1 MRDMPD
7 FSAPSVMTS
16 CGWRKLGRAVTLADC
31 RRRPWCSMDDMTD
44 VADIAD
50 MVLTDARVLTPD
62 GIIDGGLRVS
72 GDRIDAVGPEL
83 TGGES
88 LAGALVVPG
97 FVDIHVHGGG
107 GHDMSASA
115 ADMTSAVRFHRGH
128 GTTTSLVSLVTAS
141 VDALCEQLSWA
152 ADLAEA
158 GEIAGAHLEGPFLS
172 HVRCG
177 AQNPDHLLE
186 PDLTAFARL
195 VEAARGHLRVIT
207 IAPEL
212 PGALELIDAAVD
224 AGVVAAV
231 GHTDASYEQAT
242 AAFERGATLATH
254 LFNGM
259 RPIHH
264 REPGPVLAS
273 LDAGV
278 PCETI
283 NDGIHLHPAVLRE
296 VLARGA
302 DRLVLITDAIDATGV
317 GDGEYVLGGQ
327 RVWVRDGAARLENG
341 SLAGSSL
348 TMDSAFARAVS
359 DGVTVQQAS
368 AAASANPARAIGLGD
383 RGELVPGT
391 RADLLVLGADHAV
404 QRVMCAGEWV
414 ETAQ

>member
-1 MRDMPD
+1 
-7 FSAPSVMTS
+7 
-16 CGWRKLGRAVTLADC
+16 
-31 RRRPWCSMDDMTD
+31 MTD
-44 VADIAD
+44 L
-50 MVLTDARVLTPD
+50 VLTDACMLTPD
-62 GIIDGGLRVS
+62 GIIDGGVRILDGRVA
-72 GDRIDAVGPEL
+72 AVGADL
-83 TGGES
+83 VDGES
-88 LAGALVVPG
+88 LRGALVVPG

-115 ADMTSAVRFHRGH
+115 AEMAAAVRFHRGH
-128 GTTTSLVSLVTAS
+128 GTTTSLVSLVTAP
-141 VDALCEQLSWA
+141 VDALCAQLNWA
-152 ADLAEA
+152 ADLADA

-172 HVRCG
+172 AVRCG

-186 PDLTAFARL
+186 PDLAAFARL

-207 IAPEL
+207 VAPEL
-212 PGALELIDAAVD
+212 PGALELIDAAVQ

-278 PCETI
+278 ACETI

-296 VLARGA
+296 VLARGG
-302 DRLVLITDAIDATGV
+302 DRLVLITDAIDAAGA

-327 RVWVRDGAARLENG
+327 QVRVRDGVARLANG

-348 TMDSAFARAVS
+348 TMDNAFARAVAN
-359 DGVTVQQAS
+359 GVDVQQAS
-368 AAASANPARAIGLGD
+368 AAASANPARVIGLAD
-383 RGELVPGT
+383 RGRIEVGA
-391 RADLLVLGADHAV
+391 RADLLVLGDDHAV
-404 QRVMCAGEWV
+404 QRVMCAGEWAD
-414 ETAQ
+414 TAE

>member
-1 MRDMPD
+1 M
-7 FSAPSVMTS
+7 S
-16 CGWRKLGRAVTLADC
+16 
-31 RRRPWCSMDDMTD
+31 D
-44 VADIAD
+44 V
-50 MVLTDARVLTPD
+50 VLTDARVLTPEGVVEGSLRIED
-62 GIIDGGLRVS
+62 GTIA
-72 GDRIDAVGPEL
+72 AVGA
-83 TGGES
+83 GGGASGES
-88 LAGALVVPG
+88 VENRLIAPG

-107 GHDMSASA
+107 GHDMSASPE
-115 ADMTSAVRFHRGH
+115 DMVGGVRFHRGR
-128 GTTTSLVSLVTAS
+128 GTTTTLVSLVTAP

-152 ADLAEA
+152 ADLADA

-172 HVRCG
+172 HARCG

-186 PDLTAFARL
+186 PDLAAFARM

-207 IAPEL
+207 VAPEL
-212 PGALELIDAAVD
+212 PGALELIEAAVA
-224 AGVVAAV
+224 AGVTAAV
-231 GHTDASYEQAT
+231 GHTDATYDEAT

-264 REPGPVLAS
+264 REPGPVFAS

-296 VLARGA
+296 VLARGS

-327 RVWVRDGAARLENG
+327 QVWVKDGAARLANG

-348 TMDSAFARAVS
+348 TMDSAFARAVRN
-359 DGVTVQQAS
+359 GVPLQVAS
-368 AAASANPARAIGLGD
+368 AAASANPARVLGLDGAV
-383 RGELVPGT
+383 GALTPGA
-391 RADLLVLGADHAV
+391 RADLVELDDELHVI
-404 QRVMCAGEWV
+404 RVMRAGSWV
-414 ETAQ
+414 DAPQ

>member
-1 MRDMPD
+1 M
-7 FSAPSVMTS
+7 SN
-16 CGWRKLGRAVTLADC
+16 L
-31 RRRPWCSMDDMTD
+31 
-44 VADIAD
+44 
-50 MVLTDARVLTPD
+50 VLSGARVLAPD
-62 GIIDGGLRVS
+62 GVVAGSLSIDDGRITALDAGG
-72 GDRIDAVGPEL
+72 AA
-83 TGGES
+83 GGMA
-88 LAGALVVPG
+88 LDGALVVPG
-97 FVDIHVHGGG
+97 FVDLHVHGGG
-107 GHDMSASA
+107 GHDMTSSAQDM
-115 ADMTSAVRFHRGH
+115 ADAVAFHRGH
-128 GTTTSLVSLVTAS
+128 GTTTTLVSLVTAP
-141 VDALCEQLSWA
+141 VDALCEQLGWA
-152 ADLAEA
+152 ADLADA

-186 PDLTAFARL
+186 PDLDAFDRMVA
-195 VEAARGHLRVIT
+195 AARGHLKVIT

-212 PGALELIDAAVD
+212 PGALDLVDAAVR
-224 AGVVAAV
+224 AGVIAAV

-242 AAFERGATLATH
+242 AAFEHGATLATH

-296 VLARGA
+296 VLARGS

-327 RVWVRDGAARLENG
+327 RVWVEDGAARLANG

-348 TMDSAFARAVS
+348 TMDNAFARAVR
-359 DGVTVQQAS
+359 DGVPVEVAS
-368 AAASANPARAIGLGD
+368 AAASANPARVLGLGD
-383 RGELVPGT
+383 RGSLAVGS
-391 RADLLVLGADHAV
+391 RADLVVLDADHTV
-404 QRVMCAGEWV
+404 QRVMRAGEWV
-414 ETAQ
+414 A

>member
-1 MRDMPD
+1 M
-7 FSAPSVMTS
+7 S
-16 CGWRKLGRAVTLADC
+16 
-31 RRRPWCSMDDMTD
+31 
-44 VADIAD
+44 DI
-50 MVLTDARVLTPD
+50 VLTDARVLTPD
-62 GIIDGGLRVS
+62 GIVDGGLRISDGTVA
-72 GDRIDAVGPEL
+72 AVGSEV
-83 TGGES
+83 GDGES
-88 LAGALVVPG
+88 LSGALVVPG

-115 ADMTSAVRFHRGH
+115 ADMAEAVLFHRGH
-128 GTTTSLVSLVTAS
+128 GTTTSLVSLVTAP
-141 VDALCEQLSWA
+141 VDALCEQLGWA
-152 ADLAEA
+152 ADLADA

-186 PDLTAFARL
+186 PDLAAFARM
-195 VEAARGHLRVIT
+195 VEAARGNLRVIT
-207 IAPEL
+207 VAPEL
-212 PGALELIDAAVD
+212 PGALDLIDAAVA

-242 AAFERGATLATH
+242 TAFEHGATLATH

-296 VLARGA
+296 VLARGS

-327 RVWVRDGAARLENG
+327 QVWVRDGAARLANG

-348 TMDSAFARAVS
+348 TMDSAFARAVR
-359 DGVTVQQAS
+359 DGVDAQQAS
-368 AAASANPARAIGLGD
+368 AAASKNPARVIGLED
-383 RGELVPGT
+383 RGDLVPGA
-391 RADLLVLGADHAV
+391 RADLLVLDQENRR
-404 QRVMCAGEWV
+404 QRVMRAGEWLDTG
-414 ETAQ
+414 E

>member
-1 MRDMPD
+1 
-7 FSAPSVMTS
+7 
-16 CGWRKLGRAVTLADC
+16 
-31 RRRPWCSMDDMTD
+31 MDRMAE
-44 VADIAD
+44 VA
-50 MVLTDARVLTPD
+50 LSDARVVTPD
-62 GIIDGGLRVS
+62 GIIDGGLRIEE
-72 GDRIDAVGPEL
+72 GRITAVGAEL

-88 LAGALVVPG
+88 LSGALVVPG

-107 GHDMSASA
+107 GHDMSASP
-115 ADMTSAVRFHRGH
+115 ADLAGAVRFHRGH
-128 GTTTSLVSLVTAS
+128 GTTTSLVSLVTAP
-141 VDALCEQLSWA
+141 VDALCQQLSWA
-152 ADLAEA
+152 ADLADV

-186 PDLTAFARL
+186 PDLAAFGRM

-207 IAPEL
+207 VAPEL
-212 PGALELIDAAVD
+212 PGALELIDAAVA

-231 GHTDASYEQAT
+231 GHTDASYEQAR
-242 AAFERGATLATH
+242 AAFDHGATLATH

-278 PCETI
+278 ACETI

-296 VLARGA
+296 VLARGN

-348 TMDSAFARAVS
+348 TMDSAFARAVRN
-359 DGVTVQQAS
+359 GVELAEAS
-368 AAASANPARAIGLGD
+368 VAASANPARVIGLDD
-383 RGELVPGT
+383 RGDLAPGK
-391 RADLLVLGADHAV
+391 RADLLVLDADLAV
-404 QRVMCAGEWV
+404 QRVMRAGAW
-414 ETAQ
+414 TDAPQ

>member
-1 MRDMPD
+1 MDP
-7 FSAPSVMTS
+7 
-16 CGWRKLGRAVTLADC
+16 
-31 RRRPWCSMDDMTD
+31 MDD
-44 VADIAD
+44 IA
-50 MVLTDARVLTPD
+50 LTDARLLTPQGVVEGALQVVD
-62 GIIDGGLRVS
+62 G
-72 GDRIDAVGPEL
+72 RISDIQPG
-83 TGGES
+83 TGEGRS
-88 LAGALVVPG
+88 LGGALVVPG

-115 ADMTSAVRFHRGH
+115 ADMAAAVRFHRGH
-128 GTTTSLVSLVTAS
+128 GTTTSLVSLVTAP
-141 VDALCEQLSWA
+141 VDALCQQLGWA

-177 AQNPDHLLE
+177 AQNPDHLID
-186 PDLTAFARL
+186 PDLDAFARM

-212 PGALELIDAAVD
+212 PGALDLVDAAVR

-231 GHTDASYEQAT
+231 GHTDATYEQAT
-242 AAFERGATLATH
+242 AAFDHGATLATH

-296 VLARGA
+296 VLARGD

-327 RVWVRDGAARLENG
+327 QVRVRGGAARLANG

-348 TMDSAFARAVS
+348 TMDSAFVRAIR
-359 DGVTVQQAS
+359 DGVDPRVAS
-368 AAASANPARAIGLGD
+368 AAASGNPARVIGLDD
-383 RGELVPGT
+383 RGVLAPGA
-391 RADLLVLGADHAV
+391 RADLLVLDDDHRV
-404 QRVMCAGEWV
+404 QRVMRGGVWV
-414 ETAQ
+414 ADPAQ

>member
-1 MRDMPD
+1 M
-7 FSAPSVMTS
+7 
-16 CGWRKLGRAVTLADC
+16 ADV
-31 RRRPWCSMDDMTD
+31 S
-44 VADIAD
+44 
-50 MVLTDARVLTPD
+50 LTDARVLTPQ
-62 GIIDGGLRVS
+62 GIVAGSVQIS
-72 GDRIDAVGPEL
+72 EDRICAIRSGAGD
-83 TGGES
+83 GES
-88 LAGALVVPG
+88 LGGALVVPG

-115 ADMTSAVRFHRGH
+115 DDMSAAVRFHQRH
-128 GTTTSLVSLVTAS
+128 GTTTSLVSLVTAP
-141 VDALCEQLSWA
+141 VDALCEQLGWA
-152 ADLAEA
+152 ADLADA

-172 HVRCG
+172 HARCG
-177 AQNPDHLLE
+177 AQNPDHLIE
-186 PDLTAFARL
+186 PDLDAFARM
-195 VEAARGHLRVIT
+195 VEAARGHLQVIT

-212 PGALELIDAAVD
+212 PGALELIDAAVA

-231 GHTDASYEQAT
+231 GHTDATYDEAT
-242 AAFERGATLATH
+242 AAFDRGATLATH

-296 VLARGA
+296 VLARGG

-327 RVWVRDGAARLENG
+327 QVWVRDGAARLENG

-348 TMDSAFARAVS
+348 TMDSAFARAVGNGI
-359 DGVTVQQAS
+359 DPAEAS
-368 AAASANPARAIGLGD
+368 AAASANPARVIGLDD
-383 RGELVPGT
+383 RGVLAPGA
-391 RADLLVLGADHAV
+391 RADLVALDDDNAV
-404 QRVMCAGEWV
+404 RRVMRAGTWV
-414 ETAQ
+414 TDPAQ

>member
-1 MRDMPD
+1 M
-7 FSAPSVMTS
+7 
-16 CGWRKLGRAVTLADC
+16 AD
-31 RRRPWCSMDDMTD
+31 
-44 VADIAD
+44 V
-50 MVLTDARVLTPD
+50 VLTDARVLTPD
-62 GIIDGGLRVS
+62 GIVDGGLRISDGRVA
-72 GDRIDAVGPEL
+72 AVGAEV
-83 TGGES
+83 GDGES
-88 LAGALVVPG
+88 LSGALVVPG

-115 ADMTSAVRFHRGH
+115 ADMAGAVRFHRGH
-128 GTTTSLVSLVTAS
+128 GTTTSLVSLVTAP

-152 ADLAEA
+152 ADLADT

-186 PDLTAFARL
+186 PDLTAFGRM

-207 IAPEL
+207 VAPEL
-212 PGALELIDAAVD
+212 PGALDLIDAAVA

-317 GDGEYVLGGQ
+317 GDGEYILGGQ

-348 TMDSAFARAVS
+348 TMDSAFARAVGN
-359 DGVTVQQAS
+359 GVEVTQAS
-368 AAASANPARAIGLGD
+368 VAASANPARVIGLDD
-383 RGELVPGT
+383 RGELVPGA
-391 RADLLVLGADHAV
+391 RADLVVLDAEHKV
-404 QRVMCAGEWV
+404 QRIMRAGEWADSLKG
-414 ETAQ
+414 TAE

>member
-1 MRDMPD
+1 MNE
-7 FSAPSVMTS
+7 
-16 CGWRKLGRAVTLADC
+16 
-31 RRRPWCSMDDMTD
+31 
-44 VADIAD
+44 

-62 GIIDGGLRVS
+62 GIVEGSLRIADGAVS
-72 GDRIDAVGPEL
+72 GIHAGPAE
-83 TGGES
+83 GES
-88 LAGALVVPG
+88 LGGALVVPG

-115 ADMTSAVRFHRGH
+115 QDMASAVRFHRSH
-128 GTTTSLVSLVTAS
+128 GTTTSLVSLVTAP
-141 VDALCEQLSWA
+141 VDALCEQLGWA

-177 AQNPDHLLE
+177 AQNPDHLIE
-186 PDLTAFARL
+186 PDLGAFGRM
-195 VEAARGHLRVIT
+195 VDAARGHLRVIT

-212 PGALELIDAAVD
+212 PGALELIDAAVA
-224 AGVVAAV
+224 AGVVVAV
-231 GHTDASYEQAT
+231 GHTDATYDQAS

-296 VLARGA
+296 VLARGD

-327 RVWVRDGAARLENG
+327 QVWVRDGAARLENG

-348 TMDSAFARAVS
+348 TMDSAFARAIRN
-359 DGVTVQQAS
+359 GVDPREAS
-368 AAASANPARAIGLGD
+368 AAASANPARVIGLGD
-383 RGELVPGT
+383 RGVIVPGA
-391 RADLLVLGADHAV
+391 RADLLVLDDDRGADHSV
-404 QRVMCAGEWV
+404 QRVMRAGAWV
-414 ETAQ
+414 ADTAQ

>member
-1 MRDMPD
+1 M
-7 FSAPSVMTS
+7 
-16 CGWRKLGRAVTLADC
+16 L
-31 RRRPWCSMDDMTD
+31 
-44 VADIAD
+44 
-50 MVLTDARVLTPD
+50 LTDARVLTPGGIVEGGVRIAD
-62 GIIDGGLRVS
+62 G
-72 GDRIDAVGPEL
+72 RIATVGAQSAP
-83 TGGES
+83 GES

-115 ADMTSAVRFHRGH
+115 ADMASAVRFHRGH
-128 GTTTSLVSLVTAS
+128 GTTTSLVSLVTAP
-141 VDALCEQLSWA
+141 VDALCAQLGWA
-152 ADLAEA
+152 ADLADA

-177 AQNPDHLLE
+177 AQNTDHLRD
-186 PDLTAFARL
+186 PDLAAFARM

-207 IAPEL
+207 VAPEL
-212 PGALELIDAAVD
+212 PGALDLIDAAVA

-231 GHTDASYEQAT
+231 GHTDATYEQAS
-242 AAFERGATLATH
+242 AAFEHGATLATH

-278 PCETI
+278 ACETI

-302 DRLVLITDAIDATGV
+302 DRLVLITDAIDAAGV
-317 GDGEYVLGGQ
+317 GDGEYILGGQ
-327 RVWVRDGAARLENG
+327 QVWVRDGAARLENG

-348 TMDSAFARAVS
+348 TMDSAFARAIRN
-359 DGVTVQQAS
+359 GVDVQRAS
-368 AAASANPARAIGLGD
+368 VAASTNPARVIGLEG
-383 RGELVPGT
+383 RGLLAPGT
-391 RADLLVLGADHAV
+391 RADLLVLGEDHAV
-404 QRVMCAGEWV
+404 QRVLRAGEWV
-414 ETAQ
+414 DTAQ

>member
-1 MRDMPD
+1 MRDWSN
-7 FSAPSVMTS
+7 FNAPSVTEWPTHGNS
-16 CGWRKLGRAVTLADC
+16 GRPGTLGAGCLD
-31 RRRPWCSMDDMTD
+31 PWCSMDRM
-44 VADIAD
+44 ADL
-50 MVLTDARVLTPD
+50 VLTDARVLTPD
-62 GIIDGGLRVS
+62 GIIDGGI
-72 GDRIDAVGPEL
+72 RIADGQVEAVGAEL

-115 ADMTSAVRFHRGH
+115 ADMAAAVRFHRGR
-128 GTTTSLVSLVTAS
+128 GTTTSLVSLVTAP
-141 VDALCEQLSWA
+141 VDALCEQLGWA
-152 ADLAEA
+152 ADLADT

-186 PDLTAFARL
+186 PDPAAFARM

-207 IAPEL
+207 VAPEL
-212 PGALELIDAAVD
+212 PGALDLIDAAVR

-273 LDAGV
+273 LDAGAA
-278 PCETI
+278 CETI

-296 VLARGA
+296 VLARGS
-302 DRLVLITDAIDATGV
+302 DRLVLITDAIDAAGV

-327 RVWVRDGAARLENG
+327 QVWVRDGAARLQNG

-348 TMDSAFARAVS
+348 TMDSAFARAIAN
-359 DGVTVQQAS
+359 GVDVRQAS
-368 AAASANPARAIGLGD
+368 GAASANPARVIGLRD
-383 RGELVPGT
+383 RGRLAPGT
-391 RADLLVLGADHAV
+391 RADLVVLGEDYTV
-404 QRVMCAGEWV
+404 QRVMRAGEWAD
-414 ETAQ
+414 TAE

>member
-1 MRDMPD
+1 MER
-7 FSAPSVMTS
+7 
-16 CGWRKLGRAVTLADC
+16 
-31 RRRPWCSMDDMTD
+31 MDDL
-44 VADIAD
+44 AEL
-50 MVLTDARVLTPD
+50 VLTEARVLTPD
-62 GIIDGGLRVS
+62 GIVDGAVRIA
-72 GDRIDAVGPEL
+72 GDRISAVVAGP
-83 TGGES
+83 GPAAAQAES

-115 ADMTSAVRFHRGH
+115 DDMAAAVRFHRGH
-128 GTTTSLVSLVTAS
+128 GTTTSLVSFVTAP
-141 VDALCEQLSWA
+141 VDALCEQLGWA
-152 ADLAEA
+152 ADLADA

-177 AQNPDHLLE
+177 AQNPDHLRE
-186 PDLTAFARL
+186 PDLDAFARM
-195 VEAARGHLRVIT
+195 VDAARGHLRVIT

-212 PGALELIDAAVD
+212 PGALELIDAAVA

-231 GHTDASYEQAT
+231 GHTDASYEQAR
-242 AAFERGATLATH
+242 AAFDRGATLATH

-317 GDGEYVLGGQ
+317 GDGEYDLGGQ
-327 RVWVRDGAARLENG
+327 RVWVRDGAARLANG

-348 TMDSAFARAVS
+348 TMDSAFAHAIH
-359 DGVTVQQAS
+359 DGVTVQQA
-368 AAASANPARAIGLGD
+368 AAAAAANPARAIGLTD
-383 RGELVPGT
+383 RGAIVPGA
-391 RADLLVLGADHAV
+391 RADLVVLDDRHAV
-404 QRVMCAGEWV
+404 QRVMRAGTWADARTE
-414 ETAQ
+414 AAR

>member
-1 MRDMPD
+1 MGDL
-7 FSAPSVMTS
+7 S
-16 CGWRKLGRAVTLADC
+16 
-31 RRRPWCSMDDMTD
+31 
-44 VADIAD
+44 
-50 MVLTDARVLTPD
+50 LTDARVLTPD
-62 GIIDGGLRVS
+62 GIVEGGVRISDGRVA
-72 GDRIDAVGPEL
+72 AVGAEL
-83 TGGES
+83 TTGES
-88 LAGALVVPG
+88 LSGALVVPG

-115 ADMTSAVRFHRGH
+115 ADMASAVRFHRGR
-128 GTTTSLVSLVTAS
+128 GTTTSLVSLVTAP

-152 ADLAEA
+152 ADLAET

-186 PDLTAFARL
+186 PDLAAFTRM

-212 PGALELIDAAVD
+212 PGALDLVDAAVA

-231 GHTDASYEQAT
+231 GHTDASYEQAI
-242 AAFERGATLATH
+242 AAFDHGATLATH

-296 VLARGA
+296 VLARGT

-327 RVWVRDGAARLENG
+327 NVWVRDGAARLENG

-348 TMDSAFARAVS
+348 TMDSAFARAIS
-359 DGVTVQQAS
+359 NGVDVRQAS
-368 AAASANPARAIGLGD
+368 AAASANPARVIGLED
-383 RGELVPGT
+383 RGQLVPGAQ
-391 RADLLVLGADHAV
+391 ADLLVLGDDHAV
-404 QRVMCAGEWV
+404 QRVMRAGEWV
-414 ETAQ
+414 GSLKGTAQ

>member
-1 MRDMPD
+1 
-7 FSAPSVMTS
+7 MTDS
-16 CGWRKLGRAVTLADC
+16 LLAD
-31 RRRPWCSMDDMTD
+31 
-44 VADIAD
+44 
-50 MVLTDARVLTPD
+50 ARLLTPD
-62 GIIDGGLRVS
+62 GIVDGGLRITDGRISAVQAAD
-72 GDRIDAVGPEL
+72 GD
-83 TGGES
+83 GES
-88 LAGALVVPG
+88 LGGALVVPG

-115 ADMTSAVRFHRGH
+115 QDMAEAVRFHRGH
-128 GTTTSLVSLVTAS
+128 GTTTSLVSLVTAP
-141 VDALCEQLSWA
+141 VDALCEQLRWA
-152 ADLAEA
+152 AALAEA

-186 PDLTAFARL
+186 PDLDAFERM
-195 VEAARGHLRVIT
+195 VDAAGSHLRVIT

-212 PGALELIDAAVD
+212 PGALELVDAAVR

-231 GHTDASYEQAT
+231 GHTDATYDQAR
-242 AAFERGATLATH
+242 AAFDHGATLATH

-296 VLARGA
+296 VLARGT

-327 RVWVRDGAARLENG
+327 QVWVRDGAARLENG

-348 TMDSAFARAVS
+348 TMDSAFARAVR
-359 DGVTVQQAS
+359 DGVDLQDAS
-368 AAASANPARAIGLGD
+368 AAASANPAQVIGLAD
-383 RGELVPGT
+383 RGVIAPGA
-391 RADLLVLGADHAV
+391 RADLVVLGEDHTV
-404 QRVMCAGEWV
+404 QRVMRAGAWTD
-414 ETAQ
+414 TAQ